1 MTQIRKM
8 KLYRLVQNV
17 LTAYGSDALAFES
30 LYYSLGYTSFT
41 GRICKGGANKYPED
55 KMIEE
60 GKFFYMFP
68 EHALEYLRHY
78 PLHTYYCKF
87 IEYEVPEDYVY
98 EIIGVGEYGCSSP
111 VDEEFDFPKAETYIS
126 KSLFGKTVKASEVLT
141 REEKIKVILDEMR
154 KTLIANQVLT
164 GITGYKSHV
173 LTAFN
178 CDDVKN
184 IPDDQLLDYLYKK
197 RYGLLNGFLKDNS
210 QIVKSGF
217 ATGRSMI
224 VFHYPRMEKESV
236 NEANRIILKNSCFD
250 FDYTCDDGYRVRDAR
265 YEYARLIE
273 QHKYEEAKELKRKI
287 YRKIVNDGEC
297 KYTYA
302 TKK

>member
-17 LTAYGSDALAFES
+17 LTTYESDLAFES

-41 GRICKGGANKYPED
+41 GRICVGGANKYPKD

-68 EHALEYLRHY
+68 EHAMEYLRYY
-78 PLHTYYCKF
+78 PLHNYYCKF

-98 EIIGVGEYGCSSP
+98 EIIGVGEYGCSSLI
-111 VDEEFDFPKAETYIS
+111 DKKFDFPKAETYIS
-126 KSLFGKTVKASEVLT
+126 KSLFGKTVKASKVLT

-154 KTLIANQVLT
+154 KTFIANQVLT
-164 GITGYKSHV
+164 GFTGYKNPA

-178 CDDVKN
+178 CDDAN
-184 IPDDQLLDYLYKK
+184 DISDDQLLAYLYKK
-197 RYGLLNGFLKDNS
+197 RYSTLNNFLKDNS

-224 VFHYPRMEKESV
+224 VFQYPRMENESV

-250 FDYTCDDGYRVRDAR
+250 FDYTCDDGYYNIDAR

-287 YRKIVNDGEC
+287 YRKPTNEG
-297 KYTYA
+297 KYIYT
-302 TKK
+302 TEE